1 MRALIVHGMGRT
13 PVAAAQLAYRLGRAG
28 IPAGLFGYIAAFQD
42 FDAIAIRLTARLQ
55 RLASG
60 GPYIVVGHSL
70 GGLLLRAAIA
80 KLPPGTPLPA
90 HLFLVGSPHR
100 SPRLARRLRDRCFYR
115 LFSGDSGRMLADP
128 ARMRRLPLPDVP
140 VTVIA
145 GTTGVRRPFKGRAN
159 DGIVTVDEAGI
170 GGLELVP
177 VSAIH
182 TFLLNSAEVFEH
194 ILARTQ
200 GAETREGT

>member
-13 PVAAAQLAYRLGRAG
+13 PLAAAQLAYRLGRAG
-28 IPAGLFGYIAAFQD
+28 VQASLFGYVAAFQD
-42 FDAIAIRLTARLQ
+42 FDAIASRLGRRLE
-55 RLASG
+55 RLAAS

-70 GGLLLRAAIA
+70 GGLLLRAALA
-80 KLPPGTPLPA
+80 KLPTETPLPA

-100 SPRLARRLRDRCFYR
+100 SPRLARRLRDRCLFR

-128 ARMRRLPLPDVP
+128 SRMRKLPFPDVP

-145 GTTGVRRPFKGRAN
+145 GTAGFPRPFRGRTN
-159 DGIVTVDEAGI
+159 DGIVTVGEAHI
-170 GGLELVP
+170 GGVELVP

-182 TFLLNSAEVFEH
+182 TFLLNSGEVFQH
-194 ILARTQ
+194 ILDRAKDPKTHE
-200 GAETREGT
+200 GA